1 MRITKIKATNMEMTD
16 AIRTFV
22 EEKLMALEP
31 KLERFGESVALDV
44 EVGKTTQHHR
54 KGDVFRCEIQSMF
67 PGKKLIRAEKTNDD
81 LYKAIV
87 EAINVFEREV
97 IRYKESF

>member
-16 AIRTFV
+16 AIRTYV

-31 KLERFGESVALDV
+31 KLERFGESVSLDV

-54 KGDVFRCEIQSMF
+54 KGDVFRCEIQSTF
-67 PGKKLIRAEKTNDD
+67 PGHKLIRAAKTNDD

-97 IRYKESF
+97 IRHKESF